1 MSFEDA
7 IEDFI
12 QHLKL
17 ERGLSANSLAAYRAD
32 LRDLWTTAKQADYK
46 AVTSQQINQYFNR
59 LAAKG
64 RKPATLA
71 RKLSASKRFFQYL
84 CAKDKSL
91 RDPTTGYR
99 APRISRYHP
108 DYLTVEEIERIL
120 DATKLDPKLEGRDRA
135 VIELLYGCGLRISEL
150 LDLKVGDFEFE
161 AGFVRV
167 IGKGNKQ
174 RLVPLGRFA
183 REAVERYLDSP
194 GRARFLTDSGR
205 YLLINP
211 NGKRL
216 SRVGL
221 WKSIRKLV
229 TRAGITK
236 SVTPHTFR
244 HSFAT
249 HLLAGGADLR
259 TVQEMLGHADIS
271 TTEIYTQ
278 IDQGYIVAEHRRH
291 HPRELAGFRRK

>member
-1 MSFEDA
+1 MINA
-7 IEDFI
+7 IEDFL

-17 ERGLSANSLAAYRAD
+17 EQGLAENTISAYRAD
-32 LRDLWTTAKQADYK
+32 LMELVRQFPKSTPVKITASDLNKYFAD
-46 AVTSQQINQYFNR
+46 
-59 LAAKG
+59 LAARG
-64 RKPATLA
+64 RRPATLA
-71 RKLSASKRFFQYL
+71 RKVSAVRCLFGYL
-84 CAKDKSL
+84 QERGVVRSSPAS
-91 RDPTTGYR
+91 GYR
-99 APRISRYHP
+99 APKLARYHP
-108 DYLTVEEIERIL
+108 DYLSVGEIEQIL
-120 DATKLDPKLEGRDRA
+120 EACKTDPRLAVRDKA
-135 VIELLYGCGLRISEL
+135 IIEVLYGCGLRISEL
-150 LDLKVGDFEFE
+150 AGLRVGDVEFE
-161 AGFVRV
+161 AGFLKV

-174 RLVPLGRFA
+174 RLVPLGEYA
-183 REAVERYLDSP
+183 RRAIEEYLDDP
-194 GRARFLTDSGR
+194 LRKKHLASGSQPVFVNR
-205 YLLINP
+205 S
-211 NGKRL
+211 GSTL

-221 WKSIRKLV
+221 WKIIRKLV
-229 TRAGITK
+229 LRAGIAK